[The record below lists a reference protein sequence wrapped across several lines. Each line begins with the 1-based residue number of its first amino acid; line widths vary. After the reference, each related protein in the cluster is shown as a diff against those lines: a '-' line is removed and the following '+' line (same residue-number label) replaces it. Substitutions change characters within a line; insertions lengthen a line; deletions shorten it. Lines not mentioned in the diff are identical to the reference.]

1 MNLSMQISVDS
12 KRLESDN
19 CSLHS
24 TYKFDIIKRSVN
36 IAMWSTTRDNIAL
49 SCALTEFALNSHSP
63 YFLC

>member
-36 IAMWSTTRDNIAL
+36 IAM
-49 SCALTEFALNSHSP
+49 
-63 YFLC
+63 